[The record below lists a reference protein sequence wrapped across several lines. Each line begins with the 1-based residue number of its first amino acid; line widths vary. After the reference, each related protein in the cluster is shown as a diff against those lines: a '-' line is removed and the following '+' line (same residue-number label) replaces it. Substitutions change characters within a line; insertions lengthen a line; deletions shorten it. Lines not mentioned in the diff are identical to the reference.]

1 MNTKVIRRG
10 AATGSVLLLV
20 AGGGLAAAATTAPSK
35 TTTPSKTTIFKATL
49 VQQGVH
55 LGAAS
60 GVFTGTLEKNGMMKY
75 TITFTGFKGKLSS
88 ARIEPVKKG
97 VKVST
102 VTLSTNKAAS
112 PLSGTFRPTAKELAA
127 IRAGDASVL
136 LAAVD
141 PAAHISGTIT
151 P

>member
-1 MNTKVIRRG
+1 MNTKLTRWG
-10 AATGSVLLLV
+10 AATGSALLLLT
-20 AGGGLAAAATTAPSK
+20 GGGLAAAATKTATK
-35 TTTPSKTTIFKATL
+35 TTKTTVFRATL
-49 VQQGVH
+49 VQPGVK

-88 ARIEPVKKG
+88 AKIEPTKKG

-102 VTLSTNKAAS
+102 VTLSTKKAAS
-112 PLSGTFRPTAKELAA
+112 PLSGTFRPTAQELAA
-127 IRAGDASVL
+127 IRAGNASVL
-136 LAAVD
+136 LAAIK
-141 PAAHISGTIT
+141 PAAQISGHIT